1 MPTVRYS
8 EQKAQEEKR
17 RLDAVRRETRQY
29 YGFGVLS
36 AKAIKVCGGC
46 GSVCRADETFC
57 TECGV
62 RLPEKN
68 LYEKSIEGVPKCPH
82 CGAVLAGRE
91 KYCPNCGKG
100 LQAAV

>member
-8 EQKAQEEKR
+8 EQEAQERKR

-36 AKAIKVCGGC
+36 AKGIKVCVVC
-46 GSVCRADETFC
+46 GSVCKADETFC
-57 TECGV
+57 TECGA

-68 LYEKSIEGVPKCPH
+68 LYEKSIEDVPKCPH
-82 CGAVLAGRE
+82 CGAILAGRE
-91 KYCPNCGKG
+91 KYCPNCGKEM
-100 LQAAV
+100 QTAV